1 MHLPPTSQSVNRVG
15 SNPFGPPSS
24 LVFFVVKVVVG
35 LLCRRFEVVE
45 IVVDFCVIP
54 SSTKSFFDATAD
66 LLLCVK
72 VVVASKSSS
81 VFPDDTNDV
90 VATYRIIIAD
100 DDDVVS
106 SAPRHSQKTTAL
118 RPKHQGTMWCRPPKP
133 PPPPLENAAFKEI
146 IIVRE

>member
-24 LVFFVVKVVVG
+24 LVFFVTKVVVG
-35 LLCRRFEVVE
+35 LLCRFEV
-45 IVVDFCVIP
+45 VVDFCVP

-72 VVVASKSSS
+72 VVVASKASE

-90 VATYRIIIAD
+90 VATYRIIIIAD
-100 DDDVVS
+100 DDFVVS
-106 SAPRHSQKTTAL
+106 SAPRHSQKTTPAL
-118 RPKHQGTMWCRPPKP
+118 RPKHQGNMWCRPPKPP